1 MKRPAA
7 LWGCMALAALA
18 LMACDDARGPRS
30 QPAAADATTPP
41 HPPTDPP
48 PEADAAPPPSA
59 APSTPLARAAGRM
72 TVEALAR
79 SIPVITGGLRWTED
93 FGGGVETDVLQAL
106 APTLGAP
113 DYLRVTEENLEPS
126 LILAKFLND
135 AAQRLCV
142 RWVERDEAAAAADR
156 TLVVHPGDWAARD
169 PAAVGTALRELQLRF
184 FGRRVPEGAA
194 GDAVLEPLR
203 ALFQDASSTAAP
215 GREARDGW
223 LAVCIAH
230 MTDPE
235 LVIY

>member
-1 MKRPAA
+1 MSRRAA
-7 LWGCMALAALA
+7 LWGCLALAIAL
-18 LMACDDARGPRS
+18 ACDDARAPR
-30 QPAAADATTPP
+30 PASRPSDAGAPP
-41 HPPTDPP
+41 HPPTA
-48 PEADAAPPPSA
+48 PEADAAPPPSLP
-59 APSTPLARAAGRM
+59 PSTPLARAAGRM
-72 TVEALAR
+72 TVETLAR

-93 FGGGVETDVLQAL
+93 FGGGVETDVLEAL

-169 PAAVGTALRELQLRF
+169 PAAVGAALRALQLRF

-194 GDAVLEPLR
+194 GDAALEPLR

>member
-1 MKRPAA
+1 MSRRAA
-7 LWGCMALAALA
+7 LWGCLALAIAL
-18 LMACDDARGPRS
+18 ACDDARAPR
-30 QPAAADATTPP
+30 PASRLSDAGAPP
-41 HPPTDPP
+41 HPPTA
-48 PEADAAPPPSA
+48 PEADAAPPPYLP
-59 APSTPLARAAGRM
+59 PSTPLARAAGRM
-72 TVEALAR
+72 TVETLAR

-93 FGGGVETDVLQAL
+93 FGGGVETDVLEAL

-169 PAAVGTALRELQLRF
+169 PAAVGVALRALQLRF

-194 GDAVLEPLR
+194 GDAALEPLR

-215 GREARDGW
+215 GREAGDGW